1 MVQLSPPSLDL
12 YTPSPID
19 TLFRVQASPV
29 PTQITC
35 GFLGSTAIAPMDC
48 TGCLSNTGLY
58 VVPPFTDFHTP
69 PLAAP
74 TYTVRRDPS
83 CTAARAAT
91 RPLIAA
97 EPMLRAPRPE
107 IVSES
112 TFTGCCEA
120 TTRASIQ
127 GTVMAQSSLPAGC
140 FGSGFAKRPSSIGTL
155 ASIFSNVIFCTSSLP
170 LRRVSTEYGRYHPA
184 TSL

>member
-1 MVQLSPPSLDL
+1 M
-12 YTPSPID
+12 PSPSE
-19 TLFRVQASPV
+19 TLLRVHDSPV
-29 PTQITC
+29 PTHTTF
-35 GFLGSTAIAPMDC
+35 GLVGSIVTAPMDC

-91 RPLIAA
+91 RPLIAP

-127 GTVMAQSSLPAGC
+127 G
-140 FGSGFAKRPSSIGTL
+140 
-155 ASIFSNVIFCTSSLP
+155 
-170 LRRVSTEYGRYHPA
+170 
-184 TSL
+184 